1 STEQSTKRDRA
12 SSAVNPGATE
22 ICDSLDN
29 NCNGTTDEG
38 CGSRI
43 LTGEFLGSD
52 YDTKIY
58 GDSQNDYFGS
68 AVAGG
73 DFNGDG
79 LVDIAVGAPDDEYST
94 NSNLGVVYLYNGA
107 MASGVQLCT
116 DQDDALLYSNSS
128 GSYPDFGEFMWT
140 LPDYSGDGRPEL
152 AVGSNQNYYNQI
164 AVFTAGPYSGALSLA
179 TRTTS
184 YTCSDISGSGNFS
197 STVGNGVACGYVS
210 SGTAAGVVYIYG
222 YGSSVPVATLNPEAG
237 AKLTGYGLDVEQDID
252 GDGVNDAVVGA
263 PQANTGGAAYIV
275 MGPVN
280 GSFNLANYDLKIQG
294 PSSAGSIAERV
305 LVAELDGDGRMD
317 IVISDHNYNYG
328 SRSSAG
334 AFRVVTS
341 LPSGILSWDQADTS
355 IYGSARADGLGYHP
369 ASSGDVDGDGTGDLL
384 VSSWGNGGNGVAS
397 GVAWL
402 LYGPLSAATVDLA
415 TDYDARWFG
424 ESTYTYLGTAAI
436 IAGDTNGDGFDDVVL
451 NSVFGDEGSAVD
463 RGAVWLF
470 LGG

>member
-1 STEQSTKRDRA
+1 QTWYRDADADNYGASASSTSACAQPVGYVSNATDCNDASAAIYPGATEICDSLDNDCDGQTDEGLSQTWYRDADADNYGASASSTSACAQPVGYVANATDCNDA

-43 LTGEFLGSD
+43 LTGEFLSSD

-334 AFRVVTS
+334 AFRVVYS
-341 LPSGILSWDQADTS
+341 PD
-355 IYGSARADGLGYHP
+355 
-369 ASSGDVDGDGTGDLL
+369 
-384 VSSWGNGGNGVAS
+384 
-397 GVAWL
+397 
-402 LYGPLSAATVDLA
+402 
-415 TDYDARWFG
+415 F
-424 ESTYTYLGTAAI
+424 
-436 IAGDTNGDGFDDVVL
+436 
-451 NSVFGDEGSAVD
+451 EGAN
-463 RGAVWLF
+463 R
-470 LGG
+470 